1 MQLVNEVKLAC
12 DKTEEAITK
21 YIEEFSKR
29 GISFENKNKFI
40 HALNIVKTIRDT
52 VNEENQE
59 EKRNS
64 LLDLQ
69 GYLDETFL
77 SVKEEMKR

>member
-12 DKTEEAITK
+12 DKTEETITK
-21 YIEEFSKR
+21 YIEEFNKR

>member
-12 DKTEEAITK
+12 DKTEETITK